1 MTRTRKIITAS
12 IAALTLAGAVSATAT
27 PAAAWHRYGWGWG
40 GPAIA
45 AGVVGGLALG
55 AMAASSQP
63 YYATCVTREAVYDG
77 WGNFRGYRRVRVAC

>member
-1 MTRTRKIITAS
+1 MTAKIITTS
-12 IAALTLAGAVSATAT
+12 IAALTLAGAVAATST
-27 PAAAWHRYGWGWG
+27 PAAAWHYHHGGWGWG

-63 YYATCVTREAVYDG
+63 YYATCVTREAVYDS

>member
-1 MTRTRKIITAS
+1 MTAKIITTS
-12 IAALTLAGAVSATAT
+12 IAALTLAGAVAATST
-27 PAAAWHRYGWGWG
+27 PAAAWHYHHGGWG

-63 YYATCVTREAVYDG
+63 YYATCVTREAVYDS